1 MSSLSSSAQYH
12 EQVLLW
18 TPLTSKSMP
27 RRGELKCVVD
37 GVLGS
42 FVSRNND
49 CAGYWAMGLLY
60 GRALEA
66 SSNEISF
73 TLIGVGDDVHDLA
86 LDTALRTKYREM
98 LVKLMSGR
106 SLPASWIKSAI
117 ITVHFEYAGKVGRV
131 LARLERP
138 YLAQLS
144 VTTDLGKNLI
154 VERIGACWPH
164 EPGREYRSSRAY

>member
-1 MSSLSSSAQYH
+1 
-12 EQVLLW
+12 
-18 TPLTSKSMP
+18 MP
-27 RRGELKCVVD
+27 RRGELKCVAD

-49 CAGYWAMGLLY
+49 CAGYWAIGLLY

-73 TLIGVGDDVHDLA
+73 SLVSEGAEVHDLA
-86 LDTALRTKYREM
+86 LDTALRAKYRE
-98 LVKLMSGR
+98 LLLKLMSGR
-106 SLPASWIKSAI
+106 SMPASWIKSAN
-117 ITVHFEYAGKVGRV
+117 ITVHFEYAGKVGRA

-144 VTTDLGKNLI
+144 ITTDSGKNLT
-154 VERIGACWPH
+154 VEHVGACWPH
-164 EPGREYRSSRAY
+164 EPRRENRSGRA